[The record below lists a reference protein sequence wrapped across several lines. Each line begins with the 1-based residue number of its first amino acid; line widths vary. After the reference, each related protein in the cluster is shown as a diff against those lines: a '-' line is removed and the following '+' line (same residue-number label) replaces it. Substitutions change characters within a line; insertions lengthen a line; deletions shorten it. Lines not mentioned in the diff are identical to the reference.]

1 MLFMG
6 SRKFPSHNEYSEFMS
21 LNSGM
26 DNAYT
31 SDEET
36 NYYFEIANH
45 AFKSAVERL
54 TDFFI
59 GASLTETCIEK
70 ERQAVHE

>member
-6 SRKFPSHNEYSEFMS
+6 SRKFPRHNEYSEFIS

-26 DNAYT
+26 DNAWT

-36 NYYFEIANH
+36 NYYFEIANGK
-45 AFKSAVERL
+45 FLEGVERL
-54 TDFFI
+54 ADFF
-59 GASLTETCIEK
+59 
-70 ERQAVHE
+70 V

>member
-6 SRKFPSHNEYSEFMS
+6 SKKYPSHGEYAEFIS
-21 LNSGM
+21 LNSGS

-36 NYYFEIANH
+36 NYYFEVANPK
-45 AFKSAVERL
+45 FK
-54 TDFFI
+54 
-59 GASLTETCIEK
+59 
-70 ERQAVHE
+70 